1 MALVGSLRDL
11 SLPEL
16 LAVISSGEKSGLIT
30 IRSDAATAQIH
41 VHNGRVV
48 LATDTLREERFGEV
62 MMKLGKISQDTLTT
76 ALEAQETAGGSRR
89 LGSILVEMGAI
100 TSAEQSA
107 AVVYQTCEA
116 LYDLCTWQVGYFQ
129 FDAQETPEPTGIEI
143 PVETI
148 LEEVD
153 RRAAA
158 GERARKESIRPTGE
172 SPLRG
177 RREITPDKMELLRLA
192 RSFKLRADEFSPL
205 VEDAGDPARSQ
216 AGVECGSLEEAPPMF
231 DVGEFEARVDKLG
244 EGESL

>member
-41 VHNGRVV
+41 VHNGRIV
-48 LATDTLREERFGEV
+48 LASDTLRDERFGEV
-62 MMKLGKISQDTLTT
+62 MMKLGKISQETLAT
-76 ALEAQETAGGSRR
+76 ALESQETAGGSRR

-100 TSAEQSA
+100 TSADQNA
-107 AVVYQTCEA
+107 AVLYQTCEA

-129 FDAQETPEPTGIEI
+129 FDAQETPEPTGISI
-143 PVETI
+143 QVETL

-158 GERARKESIRPTGE
+158 GERTRMESIRPVSE

-177 RREITPDKMELLRLA
+177 RREITPGKMELLRLT
-192 RSFKLRADEFSPL
+192 RSFKLRTDEFTPL
-205 VEDAGDPARSQ
+205 KDEDAGARGADPSP
-216 AGVECGSLEEAPPMF
+216 GEDPVF
-231 DVGEFEARVDKLG
+231 DAGEFEARAG

>member
-1 MALVGSLRDL
+1 
-11 SLPEL
+11 
-16 LAVISSGEKSGLIT
+16 
-30 IRSDAATAQIH
+30 
-41 VHNGRVV
+41 GRVV
-48 LATDTLREERFGEV
+48 LASDTLREERFGEV

-129 FDAQETPEPTGIEI
+129 FDAQEVPERSGISI
-143 PVETI
+143 QVDTL

-153 RRAAA
+153 RRAVA
-158 GERARKESIRPTGE
+158 GERTRQESLRAD

-177 RREITPDKMELLRLA
+177 RREITPDKMELLRLSK
-192 RSFKLRADEFSPL
+192 SFHLRTDEFTPL
-205 VEDAGDPARSQ
+205 RDEDVPA
-216 AGVECGSLEEAPPMF
+216 AEPPPPPP
-231 DVGEFEARVDKLG
+231 E
-244 EGESL
+244 

>member
-16 LAVISSGEKSGLIT
+16 LAIIANGEKSGVIT

-41 VHNGRVV
+41 LNRGKIVQ
-48 LATDTLREERFGEV
+48 ATDTLRDERFGEI

-89 LGSILVEMGAI
+89 LGAILVDMGAI
-100 TSAEQSA
+100 TGADQDG
-107 AVVYQTCEA
+107 AVLYQTCEA

-129 FDAQETPEPTGIEI
+129 FDAQETPERSGISI
-143 PVETI
+143 QVDTL

-153 RRAAA
+153 RRALA
-158 GERARKESIRPTGE
+158 GERTRAESIRPVAD

-177 RREITPDKMELLRLA
+177 RREITPDKLELLRLTK
-192 RSFKLRADEFSPL
+192 SFHLRTDEFKPL
-205 VEDAGDPARSQ
+205 QDSDAAPGPAPAAEEDP
-216 AGVECGSLEEAPPMF
+216 VF
-231 DVGEFEARVDKLG
+231 DVGEFEARAGD
-244 EGESL
+244 GESL